1 MPVESFYGWALKPY
15 LRPVPGTGISA
26 FSSTSSQVSTGS
38 VLDDAWQR
46 SLRLRREKAA
56 ALADGYCEHPEVVA
70 EPPHNSLA
78 R

>member
-1 MPVESFYGWALKPY
+1 MESFYSWTMKPY
-15 LRPVPGTGISA
+15 LRRAPGTGISA
-26 FSSTSSQVSTGS
+26 FSSTSSQVSVGS

-56 ALADGYCEHPEVVA
+56 ALADGYCEHSEVVA

>member
-1 MPVESFYGWALKPY
+1 MKPY
-15 LRPVPGTGISA
+15 LRRAPGTGISA
-26 FSSTSSQVSTGS
+26 FSSISSQVSVGS
-38 VLDDAWQR
+38 VLDDAWQW

-56 ALADGYCEHPEVVA
+56 ALADGYCEHSEVVA